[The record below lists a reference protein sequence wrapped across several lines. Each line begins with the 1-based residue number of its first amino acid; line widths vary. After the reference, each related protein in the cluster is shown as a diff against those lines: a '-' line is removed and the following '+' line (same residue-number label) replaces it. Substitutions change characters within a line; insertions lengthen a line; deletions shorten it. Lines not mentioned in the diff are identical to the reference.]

1 MQLNRIWEVLNSFSP
16 LEEKEKWDEILRTIV
31 ITRVLVYVIQA
42 ITTALREK
50 NIMCKIIPLML
61 LANYYKQESIEYLFC
76 NVVLFG

>member
-1 MQLNRIWEVLNSFSP
+1 MQLNRIWEVLNSFSS

-50 NIMCKIIPLML
+50 
-61 LANYYKQESIEYLFC
+61 YY
-76 NVVLFG
+76 V